1 MSSQFSRR
9 VLIAASAL
17 VFVSASG
24 CQRNEPSPAP
34 QVEVQT
40 VVVHREPI
48 TEHVAADA
56 ILNPLSQAV
65 ISSQISA
72 PIAKFYVQR
81 GSKVSKGELVAT
93 LDNRNLKAALLDN
106 QGSYDAAQAQYQ
118 TATKSTVPE
127 DIQKAKLDLAQAKA
141 NLALNQQI
149 VNSRKQL
156 FAEGAIPG
164 RDLDTSQAALVQAQ
178 ANFELA
184 RQHFQA
190 VQEVGGAAALKN
202 AQGQLESA
210 KGKYLGAEAQLQYSE
225 IRSPVSGVVTERPLY
240 AGETAVAGAALIT
253 VMDTS
258 SLLAKV
264 HLTQPQAQQLKV
276 GDPALVT
283 VPGIEKPL
291 SGKVTLISPA
301 LDPGST
307 TVEVWVRLSN
317 PDGSLKPGT
326 AVHLLL
332 EGRTVPN
339 AFVVP
344 ASSLVT
350 TPAGN
355 KAVMIVRAD
364 GLAHMQEVS
373 VGIQDN
379 GRVQI
384 LSGISSGDQIV
395 TEGAY
400 GLDDGTK
407 VKVTSG
413 PLGGDS
419 AKAGDSN

>member
-1 MSSQFSRR
+1 MTSYFSHR
-9 VLIAASAL
+9 VLISAL
-17 VFVSASG
+17 ALSFIAG
-24 CQRNEPSPAP
+24 CRRNEPPPSP
-34 QVEVQT
+34 QVEVQA
-40 VVVHREPI
+40 VIVHREPI
-48 TEHVAADA
+48 TEHIAADA
-56 ILNPLSQAV
+56 ILSPLSQAV

-72 PIAKFYVQR
+72 PIARFYVQR
-81 GSKVSKGELVAT
+81 GSRVSKGELVAT

-118 TATKSTVPE
+118 TATKATVPE
-127 DIQKAKLDLAQAKA
+127 DIQKAQLDLAQAKA
-141 NLALNQQI
+141 NLTLNQQI
-149 VNSRKQL
+149 VESRKKL

-164 RDLDTSQAALVQAQ
+164 HDLDTAQAALVQAQ
-178 ANFELA
+178 ANFELTQ
-184 RQHFQA
+184 QHFQE
-190 VQEVGGAAALKN
+190 VQEVGGEAALKN

-225 IRSPVSGVVTERPLY
+225 IRSPIRGVVTERPLY
-240 AGETAVAGAALIT
+240 AGETAPAGAPLLT

-276 GDPALVT
+276 GDPASVT
-283 VPGIEKPL
+283 VPAIENPIN
-291 SGKVTLISPA
+291 GEVMLISPA

-317 PDGSLKPGT
+317 SDGSLKPGT

-332 EGRTVPN
+332 AGRTVPN

-344 ASSLVT
+344 AESLVT

-355 KAVMIVRAD
+355 KAVMVVGAD
-364 GLAHMQEVS
+364 GLAHMKEVS

-379 GRVQI
+379 GLIQI
-384 LSGISSGDQIV
+384 LSGISSGDQVI
-395 TEGAY
+395 TEGVY

-407 VKVTSG
+407 VKVASG
-413 PLGGDS
+413 P
-419 AKAGDSN
+419 AGDSVTPGDRN

>member
-1 MSSQFSRR
+1 MTRHFARR
-9 VLIAASAL
+9 AFFAALPLVLLA
-17 VFVSASG
+17 G
-24 CQRNEPSPAP
+24 CSRNEPAP
-34 QVEVQT
+34 SAQVEVQA
-40 VVVHREPI
+40 VIAHRESI
-48 TEHVAADA
+48 TEHIAADA
-56 ILNPLSQAV
+56 ILTPLSQAV
-65 ISSQISA
+65 ISPQISA

-81 GSKVSKGELVAT
+81 GSRVRKGELVAT

-118 TATKSTVPE
+118 TATKATVPE
-127 DIQKAKLDLAQAKA
+127 DLQKAKLDLAQAKA

-149 VNSRKQL
+149 VKSRKQL

-164 RDLDTSQAALVQAQ
+164 RDLDTAQAALVQAQ
-178 ANFELA
+178 ANDELA
-184 RQHFQA
+184 RQHLQA
-190 VQEVGGAAALKN
+190 VQDVSGAAALKN

-225 IRSPVSGVVTERPLY
+225 IRSPISGVVTERPLY
-240 AGETAVAGAALIT
+240 AGETAAAGAPLLT

-276 GDPALVT
+276 GDPVSVA
-283 VPGIEKPL
+283 VPGIDKSI
-291 SGKVTLISPA
+291 SGEVTLLSPA

-317 PDGSLKPGT
+317 CDGSLKPGT
-326 AVHLLL
+326 PVHLLL
-332 EGRTVPN
+332 AGRTVPN
-339 AFVVP
+339 AVVVP
-344 ASSLVT
+344 TESLVT
-350 TPAGN
+350 TSAGK
-355 KAVMIVRAD
+355 KAIVIVGAD
-364 GLAHMQEVS
+364 GVAHMRNVS

-384 LSGISSGDQIV
+384 LSGISAGDRVI

-400 GLDDGTK
+400 GLDNGTR
-407 VKVTSG
+407 VKIVSG
-413 PLGGDS
+413 T
-419 AKAGDSN
+419 AGDSDQSGDSN

>member
-1 MSSQFSRR
+1 MTRHFARR
-9 VLIAASAL
+9 VFLAALPLAL
-17 VFVSASG
+17 LAG
-24 CQRNEPSPAP
+24 CSRNEPSPSA
-34 QVEVQT
+34 QVEVQA
-40 VVVHREPI
+40 VIAHREPI
-48 TEHVAADA
+48 TEHIAADA
-56 ILNPLSQAV
+56 ILSPLSQAV
-65 ISSQISA
+65 VSSQISA
-72 PIAKFYVQR
+72 PVAKFYVQR
-81 GSKVSKGELVAT
+81 GSRVRKGELVAT
-93 LDNRNLKAALLDN
+93 LDNRSLKAALLDN

-118 TATKSTVPE
+118 TATKATVPE
-127 DIQKAKLDLAQAKA
+127 DMQKAKLDLAQAKA

-149 VNSRKQL
+149 VKSRKEL

-164 RDLDTSQAALVQAQ
+164 RDLDTAQAALVQAQ
-178 ANFELA
+178 ANYELA
-184 RQHFQA
+184 RQHLQA
-190 VQEVGGAAALKN
+190 VQEVSGAAALKN

-225 IRSPVSGVVTERPLY
+225 IQSPISGVVTERPLY
-240 AGETAVAGAALIT
+240 AGETAAAGAPLLT

-276 GDPALVT
+276 GDPASVT
-283 VPGIEKPL
+283 VPGIEKPI
-291 SGKVTLISPA
+291 SGEVTLISPA

-317 PDGSLKPGT
+317 RDGSLKPGT

-332 EGRTVPN
+332 AGRTVSN

-344 ASSLVT
+344 AESLVT
-350 TPAGN
+350 TPAGK
-355 KAVMIVRAD
+355 KAVMIVGAD
-364 GLAHMQEVS
+364 GFAHIRDVS

-379 GRVQI
+379 GLVQI
-384 LSGISSGDQIV
+384 LSGISVGDRVV

-407 VKVTSG
+407 VKVISG
-413 PLGGDS
+413 
-419 AKAGDSN
+419 AAGDSGQPGDSN

>member
-1 MSSQFSRR
+1 MTSYFSHR
-9 VLIAASAL
+9 VLISAL
-17 VFVSASG
+17 ALSFIAG
-24 CQRNEPSPAP
+24 CRRNEPSPSP
-34 QVEVQT
+34 QVEVQA
-40 VVVHREPI
+40 VIVHREPI
-48 TEHVAADA
+48 TEHIAADA

-72 PIAKFYVQR
+72 PIARFYVQR
-81 GSKVSKGELVAT
+81 GSRVSKGELLAT

-118 TATKSTVPE
+118 TATKATVPE
-127 DIQKAKLDLAQAKA
+127 DLQKAQLDLAQAKA
-141 NLALNQQI
+141 NLTLNQQI
-149 VNSRKQL
+149 VESRKKL

-164 RDLDTSQAALVQAQ
+164 HDLDTAQAALVQAQ

-184 RQHFQA
+184 QQHFQE
-190 VQEVGGAAALKN
+190 VQEVGGEAALKN
-202 AQGQLESA
+202 AKGQLESA

-225 IRSPVSGVVTERPLY
+225 IRSPIRGVVTERSLY
-240 AGETAVAGAALIT
+240 AGETAAAGAPLLT

-258 SLLAKV
+258 SLVAKV

-276 GDPALVT
+276 GDPASVT
-283 VPGIEKPL
+283 VPGIENPIN
-291 SGKVTLISPA
+291 GEVMLISPA

-332 EGRTVPN
+332 AGRTVLN

-344 ASSLVT
+344 AESLVT

-355 KAVMIVRAD
+355 KAVMVVGAD
-364 GLAHMQEVS
+364 GLAHMKEVS

-379 GRVQI
+379 GLVQVQ
-384 LSGISSGDQIV
+384 SGISSGDQVV
-395 TEGAY
+395 TEGVY

-407 VKVTSG
+407 VKVASG
-413 PLGGDS
+413 P
-419 AKAGDSN
+419 AGDSVTPGDRN

>member
-1 MSSQFSRR
+1 MNNYFYRH
-9 VLIAASAL
+9 VFLAALAL
-17 VFVSASG
+17 VFISG

-34 QVEVQT
+34 QVEVQA
-40 VVVHREPI
+40 VIVRSEPI
-48 TEHVAADA
+48 TEHIAADA
-56 ILNPLSQAV
+56 ILSPLSQAV

-72 PIAKFYVQR
+72 PIAKFHVQR
-81 GSKVSKGELVAT
+81 GSRVSKGELVAT

-118 TATKSTVPE
+118 TATKATVPE
-127 DIQKAKLDLAQAKA
+127 DIQRATLDLAQARA

-149 VNSRKQL
+149 VKSRKIL

-164 RDLDTSQAALVQAQ
+164 RDLDTAQATLVQAQ

-184 RQHFQA
+184 RQHSRA
-190 VQEVGGAAALKN
+190 VQEVGGAAAFKN
-202 AQGQLESA
+202 AAGQLESA

-225 IRSPVSGVVTERPLY
+225 IRSPISGVVTERPLY
-240 AGETAVAGAALIT
+240 AGETVAAGAPVLT

-276 GDPALVT
+276 GDPTSIT
-283 VPGIEKPL
+283 VPGIENPI

-317 PDGSLKPGT
+317 LDGGLKPGT
-326 AVHLLL
+326 TVHLLL
-332 EGRTVPN
+332 AGRTVAN

-344 ASSLVT
+344 AESLVT
-350 TPAGN
+350 TPAGE
-355 KAVMIVRAD
+355 KAVMIVGTD
-364 GLAHMQEVS
+364 GVAHMKKVS

-379 GRVQI
+379 GLVQI
-384 LSGISSGDQIV
+384 LSGISAGDQVI

-400 GLDDGTK
+400 GLDDGTR
-407 VKVTSG
+407 VKATSG
-413 PLGGDS
+413 PASGSVKSGE
-419 AKAGDSN
+419 NN